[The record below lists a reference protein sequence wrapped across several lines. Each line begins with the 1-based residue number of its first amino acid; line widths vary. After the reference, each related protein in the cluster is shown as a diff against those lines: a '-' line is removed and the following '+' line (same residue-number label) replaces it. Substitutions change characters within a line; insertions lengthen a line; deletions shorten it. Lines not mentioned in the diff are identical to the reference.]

1 MQQTPAPGSAVR
13 RFAGDI
19 LGFTLRVPAEWR
31 GHAFVRT
38 NIGQA
43 RTARAERIAAAQTG
57 RTPLAMDWR
66 DLPMEDQGGGVFA
79 ARLPLT
85 APGLFAAKAFFLPEG
100 AGEPVWPEGADV
112 RVKVAPAACAGRNA
126 IYTAFPRQFLSLDS
140 KVQSTEFRAQSSK
153 FKVQSSEMEARGYA
167 VVPPSGTFRA
177 VARQLDHI
185 LGPKGMGF
193 GIVQLLPVHP
203 TPTVYAKMGRY
214 GSPFA
219 ALDFFD
225 VDPALAEF
233 DPAAT
238 PMDQFQELLDAVHA
252 HGARLFL
259 DLPANHT
266 GWASAAMERHPEW
279 FRREA
284 DGTFHSPGAW
294 GVVWEDLV
302 ELDHRRPGVRE
313 FLAEVFEFW
322 CEKGVDGFRCDAGY
336 MIPAEVWSHVVDRVR
351 SRFPDTVFFL
361 EGLGGS
367 VETTRTLLDTA
378 GLDWAYSELFQTED
392 RSAFERYLPGAQR
405 LSDEAGPLVHFAE
418 THDNL
423 RLAAR
428 SGAWARMRVRL
439 AALLSPEGAWGIT
452 NGVEWLATEKVDV
465 HGAADLNWGAE
476 PNLVED
482 IRRLNALLAQEPA
495 FGPGSRVEMVQ
506 QGPGNSLAV
515 LRMVERSNGRTV
527 ERSYSPPPISSS
539 RQTVGP
545 SDRQT
550 VGPSDRQTV
559 RQSDRQTVGPSD
571 RQTVGPSDR
580 QTILVLVNL
589 DAEHAQPVQW
599 PAARFDVAEPVD
611 LLGGGKV
618 RPERIDGGLARLA
631 LEPGQVLCVAA
642 RGAGRQFAVSSSQFA
657 VCSSQFQFVP
667 HCVRAMAL
675 AAREALAGGP
685 MRRDE
690 DADALA
696 SAFAADPWAALA
708 ALSGADAP
716 PRVTEI
722 RLPED
727 FRRVAPVPPGHVLL
741 VRGKSPFRVG
751 GADAAV
757 PRVEAVRLENGDY
770 VAVAGPLPAAADS
783 AEWTLPVR
791 PGIGEADGLDGAL
804 RILALGT
811 AEPMVRRSFSGDEI
825 RRDPER
831 TVLLTNGRGAMAHV
845 RAAWPAVASRY
856 DALLAANPD
865 PRVPCDRWMLLT
877 RCRLWLRVLGFSQP
891 LDASCLERL
900 DAAPDAAC
908 WVFRAPVG
916 GGETMRVAVEL
927 RMPQGRNAVALT
939 IRLLDGAG
947 RRDSAVPVLIVRPD
961 VDSRSF
967 HEVTKAYAGA
977 EREWPRACEPAPDG
991 AGIVFS
997 PAGRPGLTLRAS
1009 VGAYVIEPEW
1019 TYCVGLPFDAGR
1031 GMDGQCDLFSPGYFR
1046 IPLSGGAA
1054 TLVASASGQDLGSQE
1069 PLGSPD
1075 LAPQPLPVALGEA
1088 LRAYVVA
1095 RDDVRTV
1102 IAGYPWFLDWGRD
1115 TFIVLRGMIAAGM
1128 LDESVAIVRAFA
1140 RFERDGTLP
1149 NMIRGN
1155 DDSNRDTSDAPLWFS
1170 VAVRDLV
1177 YNFNRGIR
1185 GTRGKTSELNHSR
1198 RGASEGLCERLGR
1211 ERTLALDCGGRSL
1224 ADVLEGIA
1232 GGYRHGTPNGIA
1244 MDPATG
1250 LVFSPAH
1257 YTWMDTNH
1265 PAGTPRRGY
1274 PVEIQALWISALRFL
1289 DEVRPGGD
1297 WGALAK
1303 RAAES
1308 VRRLFWLPAQ
1318 GYFCDCL
1325 HADAPGAKAV
1335 ADDALRPNQ
1344 LLLFTLGALEGR
1356 GADAEKLRSVL
1367 RACAALLV
1375 PGAIRT
1381 LADAPVAVPQPVE
1394 RDGRLLNDP
1403 LRPYW
1408 GRYEGDEDTRRK
1420 PAYHNGTAWTWP
1432 FPSYAE
1438 ALAMAWGEAAVPEA
1452 RALLS
1457 SGAGLVEGG
1466 AIGHLPEIL
1475 DGDAPHGQRGCD
1487 AQAWGVSEY
1496 VRVLRLLDGATR

>member
-1 MQQTPAPGSAVR
+1 MQQIPAPGSVLR
-13 RFAGDI
+13 RFAGDV
-19 LGFTLRVPAEWR
+19 LDFTLHVPAEWR
-31 GHAFVRT
+31 GRAFIRT

-43 RTARAERIAAAQTG
+43 RAARAERLTAAREARG
-57 RTPLAMDWR
+57 PLAVDWR
-66 DLPMEDQGGGVFA
+66 DLPMEECGEGAFH
-79 ARLPLT
+79 ARVPL
-85 APGLFAAKAFFLPEG
+85 AEPGLFAAKALFLPEG
-100 AGEPVWPEGADV
+100 GTEPLWPEGADV
-112 RVKVAPAACAGRNA
+112 RVKVAPAGCAGGNA
-126 IYTAFPRQFLSLDS
+126 IYTAFPRQFLSSDS
-140 KVQSTEFRAQSSK
+140 RFQ
-153 FKVQSSEMEARGYA
+153 
-167 VVPPSGTFRA
+167 SGTFRA

-185 LGPKGMGF
+185 LGPDGMGF

-203 TPTVYAKMGRY
+203 VPTVYARMGRY

-225 VDPALAEF
+225 VNPALAEF
-233 DPAAT
+233 DRSAS

-252 HGARLFL
+252 RGGRLFL

-284 DGTFHSPGAW
+284 DGRFHSPGAW

-302 ELDHRRPGVRE
+302 ELDHGRPGVRE

-322 CEKGVDGFRCDAGY
+322 CAKGVDGFRCDAGY
-336 MIPAEVWSHVVDRVR
+336 MIPAAVWTYVVDRVR

-367 VETTRTLLDTA
+367 VETTRALLDTA

-428 SGAWARMRVRL
+428 SPAWARMRVCL
-439 AALLSPEGAWGIT
+439 SALLSPEGAWGIT
-452 NGVEWLATEKVDV
+452 NGVEWFATEKVDV

-476 PNLVED
+476 PNLVGD
-482 IRRLNALLAQEPA
+482 IRRLNALLRTHPA
-495 FGPGSRVEMVQ
+495 FGPGARVEMVQ
-506 QGPGNSLAV
+506 TGPGNALAV
-515 LRMVERSNGRTV
+515 ARMVEGSNGLMV
-527 ERSYSPPPISSS
+527 SQSPSHPD
-539 RQTVGP
+539 RP

-550 VGPSDRQTV
+550 VGPSDCQTI
-559 RQSDRQTVGPSD
+559 GPSD

-589 DAEHAQPVQW
+589 DADHPQPVQW
-599 PAARFDVAEPVD
+599 PAARFDVAAPVD
-611 LLGGGKV
+611 LLSGAV
-618 RPERIDGGLARLA
+618 FRPERAAGGLARLR
-631 LEPGQVLCVAA
+631 LEPGQVVCLGDGAPPVAGDRRTVRSQRLRA
-642 RGAGRQFAVSSSQFA
+642 AV
-657 VCSSQFQFVP
+657 
-667 HCVRAMAL
+667 L
-675 AAREALAGGP
+675 AARETLAPGP
-685 MRRDE
+685 MRLGE

-696 SAFAADPWAALA
+696 SAFAADPYAALA
-708 ALSGADAP
+708 AMDGAGAP

-722 RLPED
+722 HLPED
-727 FRRVAPVPPGHVLL
+727 FRRVVPVPSGHLLL
-741 VRGKSPFRVG
+741 VRAATPFRVG
-751 GADAAV
+751 GGAV
-757 PRVEAVRLENGDY
+757 PRTEAVALDGGGFA
-770 VAVAGPLPAAADS
+770 AVAGPLPMASGNAEWMLEVAPGIAADGATAPS
-783 AEWTLPVR
+783 AP
-791 PGIGEADGLDGAL
+791 AL
-804 RILALGT
+804 RGTLRVVALGSE
-811 AEPMVRRSFSGDEI
+811 EPMVRMSFSGEEI

-845 RAAWPAVASRY
+845 RAAWPAIASRY

-865 PRVPCDRWMLLT
+865 PSVPCDRWMLLT
-877 RCRLWLRVLGFSQP
+877 RCRLWLRCCGTSQP
-891 LDASCLERL
+891 LDANCLERL
-900 DAAPDAAC
+900 DTAPDAAR
-908 WVFRAPVG
+908 WVFRAPIG
-916 GGETMRVAVEL
+916 RGETARVAVEL
-927 RMPQGRNAVALT
+927 RMPAGRNAVT
-939 IRLLDGAG
+939 IEARVLERDGG
-947 RRDSAVPVLIVRPD
+947 DDLPLVLIVRPD

-967 HEVTKAYAGA
+967 HELTKAYAGA
-977 EREWPRACEPAPDG
+977 EKEWPRVCRVAADG
-991 AGIVFS
+991 IGVDFR
-997 PAGRPGLTLRAS
+997 PAGRPGLSLRAS
-1009 VGAYVIEPEW
+1009 AGEYVAEPEW
-1019 TYCVGLPFDAGR
+1019 AYCVGLPFDAQR
-1031 GMDGQCDLFSPGYFR
+1031 GMDGLCDVFSPGYFR
-1046 IPLSGGAA
+1046 MPLDEAAMVVAGEEGEFQISDFRFQSPKSEGSISDFRFQISDFRFQSSKFKVRSPESEVRSSKAEVWKALPLSEV
-1054 TLVASASGQDLGSQE
+1054 LCES
-1069 PLGSPD
+1069 
-1075 LAPQPLPVALGEA
+1075 

-1128 LDESVAIVRAFA
+1128 LEESVAIIRAFA

-1170 VAVRDLV
+1170 VAARDLCD
-1177 YNFNRGIR
+1177 RM
-1185 GTRGKTSELNHSR
+1185 
-1198 RGASEGLCERLGR
+1198 GR
-1211 ERTLALDCGGRSL
+1211 AKALALDCGGRSL
-1224 ADVLEGIA
+1224 ADVLEGIVE
-1232 GGYRHGTPNGIA
+1232 GYRRGTPNGIA
-1244 MDPATG
+1244 MDAATG
-1250 LVFSPAH
+1250 LVFSPPH

-1289 DEVRPGGD
+1289 AEVRPGGG
-1297 WGALAK
+1297 WGALAN

-1308 VRRLFWLPAQ
+1308 VRRLFWLPAR
-1318 GYFCDCL
+1318 GYFSDCL
-1325 HADAPGAKAV
+1325 HAAAPGAPATP
-1335 ADDALRPNQ
+1335 DDALRPNQ
-1344 LLLFTLGALEGR
+1344 LLLFTLGALDAR
-1356 GADAEKLRSVL
+1356 ADADMLRATL

-1403 LRPYW
+1403 LHPYW

-1438 ALAMAWGEAAVPEA
+1438 ALVLAWGGEAIPEA
-1452 RALLS
+1452 RALLG

-1466 AIGHLPEIL
+1466 AAGHLPEIL
-1475 DGDAPHGQRGCD
+1475 DGDAPHAQRGCD

-1496 VRVLRLLDGATR
+1496 VRVLRWLDGRR